1 MKKWL
6 LPIAIFLAVGSLI
19 FGGLLKPIDRALTDL
34 RFRVL
39 EREASQTLV
48 VVKVDSP
55 SLQALNGWPW
65 PREYHG
71 ALVDQLLAAGATQ
84 IAFTIEFSASS
95 TPSSD
100 AAFAAALERSNGTVI
115 LPSFLRESVPGEPN
129 SERVEI
135 NPLELFGQFTTQGNA
150 NIGTGQDSVGRSQLP
165 SDGLYPTSMAV
176 MLAAID
182 RPVFNGEYFIDFS
195 IDTDSI
201 PQISY
206 ADILT
211 GNFDVP
217 DIAGKKII
225 VGATADELGD
235 RHAVPNGKI
244 LPGPI
249 LQALAYESLIQE
261 RTIQESDIVL
271 TLSIAL
277 ILSLLFHWYFRA
289 ISWQRAAIV
298 GFFSLAL
305 IQGLAVI
312 VQATLPTSLNTAAW
326 MAVIILIFAAE
337 LIREIETQAVEIIHE
352 KMVNTNRAV
361 MINSVFEGSFEGI
374 VVTDADGKI
383 EFANASAA
391 EILGLDPGQ
400 MTGSS
405 LDGILPQPG
414 NPIFADEP
422 KAIQEVDNHVTSHH
436 VPVELELAPDTDT
449 DHPVVVEL
457 ILSESQLPERASNAR
472 KTTPSRQINVYK
484 LRDITER
491 KQTEKA
497 IKEATIQAL
506 EANRAKSEFLANMS
520 HELRTPLNAIIG
532 FSEIIGT
539 EQLGPVGTQKY
550 TEYANDIESS
560 GHHLLAVI
568 NDILDISKVES
579 GTYRLS
585 EELFDLGQILMTCQ
599 QIIAGT
605 IANLPKKATCVID
618 DNIPLIYADP
628 RLIRQIA
635 INLLSNAV
643 KFTAPDGLITLH
655 AFLNKE
661 GRPTIEVTDDGIGI
675 EEHIIPEL
683 TKPFYQ
689 VEGAL
694 ARSHGGA
701 GLGLALVASHVKM
714 HDGTL
719 DIQSSP
725 NNGTKVTINLPKSRL
740 RPGAVLNADGD
751 GDRSGNGN
759 GPVSAIA

>member
-6 LPIAIFLAVGSLI
+6 LPAAIFLGVGSLSL
-19 FGGLLKPIDRALTDL
+19 GGLLEPIDRALTDL

-39 EREASQTLV
+39 EREASQTLT

-55 SLQALNGWPW
+55 SLEALSGWPW

-95 TPSSD
+95 TPNSD
-100 AAFAAALERSNGTVI
+100 AAFAAALERANGIVI
-115 LPSFLRESVPGEPN
+115 LPSFLREAIPGTPS
-129 SERVEI
+129 SEQIEI
-135 NPLELFGQFTTQGNA
+135 QPLDLFRQFTSQGNA

-165 SDGLYPTSMAV
+165 SGGIYPTSMAV
-176 MLAAID
+176 QLAAVD
-182 RPVFNGEYFIDFS
+182 RATFNGEYFIDFS
-195 IDTDSI
+195 IDTDTI

-211 GNFDVP
+211 GNFDPADV
-217 DIAGKKII
+217 DGKKII

-249 LQALAYESLIQE
+249 LQALAYESLIQG
-261 RTIQESDIVL
+261 RTIQESDWILTISITLLLTIV
-271 TLSIAL
+271 
-277 ILSLLFHWYFRA
+277 FGWYFRA
-289 ISWQRAAIV
+289 VRWQKAAVVGVISLAAIQ
-298 GFFSLAL
+298 FLAL
-305 IQGLAVI
+305 Q
-312 VQATLPTSLNTAAW
+312 VQAIQPISLNTAAW
-326 MAVIILIFAAE
+326 MAVIILIFASE
-337 LIREIETQAVEIIHE
+337 LIREIESQAVEIINE
-352 KMVNTNRAV
+352 RTVNTNRAV

-374 VVTDADGKI
+374 VVTDADCKI

-391 EILGLDPGQ
+391 EILGLDGNQ
-400 MTGSS
+400 MTGTT
-405 LDGILPQPG
+405 LEGILPKPG
-414 NPIFADEP
+414 DPIFTDEP
-422 KAIQEVDNHVTSHH
+422 KSVQEGKDHITHH
-436 VPVELELAPDTDT
+436 NAPVELELTSDDGRA
-449 DHPVVVEL
+449 VIIEL
-457 ILSESQLPERASNAR
+457 ILSESRLPDGNSGSRHEA
-472 KTTPSRQINVYK
+472 TTREINVYK
-484 LRDITER
+484 LRDITQR

-532 FSEIIGT
+532 FSEIIGS
-539 EQLGPVGTQKY
+539 ERLGPVGTQKY
-550 TEYANDIESS
+550 TEYAGDIAKS

-585 EELFDLGQILMTCQ
+585 EELFDLGQVLWTCQ
-599 QIIAGT
+599 QIIVGT
-605 IANLPKKATCVID
+605 ISNLPKEASCEIAD
-618 DNIPLIYADP
+618 DIPLIYADP

-635 INLLSNAV
+635 LNLLSNAI
-643 KFTAPDGLITLH
+643 KFTAPDGVVTMR
-655 AFLNKE
+655 AFLDDE
-661 GRPTIEVTDDGIGI
+661 GRPTIEIADNGIGI

-714 HDGTL
+714 HNGTME
-719 DIQSSP
+719 IQSSP
-725 NNGTKVTINLPKSRL
+725 GKGTKITIRLPKSRL
-740 RPGAVLNADGD
+740 RPGAIIDPDEPGD
-751 GDRSGNGN
+751 NTGDSNT
-759 GPVSAIA
+759 PVSATA